1 MAALMTNLISN
12 VTAPVNYMLMEGLL
26 KAARANMPYFNGSL
40 PGELMENKGAYS
52 VRYERIENLAAATT
66 ALGEPTGNATF
77 FNGRDAVNPTVTRV
91 DANMAKYGNV
101 INLTEEVDLVQVN
114 ARAMRFMDTLGEN
127 AGRSL
132 NMLQQS
138 AIIAGATNKRYAGGV
153 ASDSLAVTAISANDI
168 KYIVNQLNRNDAMLV
183 HPLGDGSV
191 NIGTS
196 PIRSSYF
203 GTCHPDVEEDIRSI
217 SGFIPVEQYAGYSS
231 IFPGEFGTLG
241 GVRWCVSTLA
251 SVTSAAGTTSVV
263 GFRGAGTT
271 TNDVYSCLIYGR
283 EAIGSVGLGENH
295 AKEIYQGGDKI
306 PAVQLISHAPG
317 SSGVADPLNEVGSL
331 GWKAF
336 HAGVVLNT
344 SWVYELRVLS
354 ADIGA

>member
-1 MAALMTNLISN
+1 MAALITNLISN
-12 VTAPVNYMLMEGLL
+12 VTAPVNFYLMQGLL
-26 KAARANMPYFNGSL
+26 KAARSNMPYFNGSL

-101 INLTEEVDLVQVN
+101 ITLTEEVDLIQVN

-132 NMLQQS
+132 NLLQQT
-138 AIIAGATNKRYAGGV
+138 AIRTGATNKRYANGV
-153 ASDSLAVTAISANDI
+153 ASDAVCITALAANDI
-168 KYIVNQLNRNDAMLV
+168 RSVVNNLNRNDAIIFD
-183 HPLGDGSV
+183 PLSDGST
-191 NIGTS
+191 NIGS
-196 PIRSSYF
+196 APIRKAYF
-203 GTCHPDVEEDIRSI
+203 GTCHPDVEEDIRQI
-217 SGFIPVEQYAGYSS
+217 SGFVPSENYASHVMIY
-231 IFPGEFGTLG
+231 PGEFGILG

-251 SVTSAAGTTSVV
+251 AVTSAAGTTSVV
-263 GFRGAGTT
+263 GFRGAGTA
-271 TNDVYSCLIYGR
+271 TNDVYSCLIYGK
-283 EAIGSVGLGENH
+283 EAMASVGLGETMT
-295 AKEIYQGGDKI
+295 KEIYEGGDRI
-306 PAVQLISHAPG
+306 PAVQLISHSPG

-336 HAGVVLNT
+336 HAGVVLNPA
-344 SWVYELRVLS
+344 WIYELRVLS
-354 ADIGA
+354 ADI

>member
-1 MAALMTNLISN
+1 MAALITNLVTN
-12 VTAPVNYMLMEGLL
+12 VTAPVNFYLMQGLL
-26 KAARANMPYFNGSL
+26 KAAKANMPYFNGSL
-40 PGELMENKGAYS
+40 PGELMENSGAYS
-52 VRYERIENLAAATT
+52 VRYERIENLAASTT

-101 INLTEEVDLVQVN
+101 ITLTEEVDLVQVN

-132 NMLQQS
+132 NILQQT
-138 AIIAGATNKRYAGGV
+138 AIRSGATSKRYAGGV
-153 ASDSLAVTAISANDI
+153 ASDAVAVTAIAAADI
-168 KYIVNQLNRNDAMLV
+168 KYVVNQLNRNDAMLV
-183 HPLGDGSV
+183 HPLGDGST

-203 GTCHPDVEEDIRSI
+203 GTCHPDVEEDIRLI

-231 IFPGEFGTLG
+231 IFPGEFGAVN

-251 SVTSAAGTTSVV
+251 DVETSAGTTSAN
-263 GFRGAGTT
+263 GMRGAGTS

-283 EAIGSVGLGENH
+283 EAMGSVGLGETMT
-295 AKEIYQGGDKI
+295 KEIYQGGDRI
-306 PAVQLISHAPG
+306 SAVELISHAPG
-317 SSGVADPLNEVGSL
+317 TSGVGDPLNEVGSL

-344 SWVYELRVLS
+344 AWIYELRVLS
-354 ADIGA
+354 ADI

>member
-1 MAALMTNLISN
+1 MAALITNLVTN
-12 VTAPVNYMLMEGLL
+12 VTAPVNFYLMQGLL
-26 KAARANMPYFNGSL
+26 KSARANMPYFNGSL

-52 VRYERIENLAAATT
+52 VRYERIENLTAAVT

-77 FNGRDAVNPTVTRV
+77 FNGRDAVNPTVTRI

-101 INLTEEVDLVQVN
+101 ITLTEEVDLVQVN

-132 NMLQQS
+132 NLLQQT
-138 AIIAGATNKRYAGGV
+138 AIRTGATTKRYAGGV
-153 ASDSLAVTAISANDI
+153 ASDAVAITVITAADI
-168 KYIVNQLNRNDAMLV
+168 RSVVNSLNREDAMRFDSLS
-183 HPLGDGSV
+183 DGSTK
-191 NIGTS
+191 IGSS

-203 GTCHPDVEEDIRSI
+203 GTCHPDVEEDIRQI
-217 SGFIPVEQYAGYSS
+217 TGFTPVEDYASHTAIYA
-231 IFPGEFGTLG
+231 GEFGSLG

-251 SVTSAAGTTSVV
+251 AVTSAAGTTSVNAM
-263 GFRGAGTT
+263 RGAGTS
-271 TNDVYSCLIYGR
+271 TNDVYSCLIYGK
-283 EAIGSVGLGENH
+283 EAMGSVGLGETMT
-295 AKEIYQGGDKI
+295 KEIYQGGDTI

-344 SWVYELRVLS
+344 NWITEVRVLS
-354 ADIGA
+354 ADI

>member
-1 MAALMTNLISN
+1 MAALITNLITN
-12 VTAPVNYMLMEGLL
+12 VTAPVNFYLMQGLL

-52 VRYERIENLAAATT
+52 VRYERIENLTAATT

-77 FNGRDAVNPTVTRV
+77 FNGRDAVNPTVTRI

-101 INLTEEVDLVQVN
+101 ITLTEEVDLVQVN

-132 NMLQQS
+132 NLLQQT
-138 AIIAGATNKRYAGGV
+138 AIRTGATTKRYAGGV
-153 ASDSLAVTAISANDI
+153 ASDAVAITVITAADI
-168 KYIVNQLNRNDAMLV
+168 RYVVNSLNREDAMRFDGLS
-183 HPLGDGSV
+183 DGST
-191 NIGTS
+191 NIGSS

-203 GTCHPDVEEDIRSI
+203 GTCHPDVEEDLRQIT
-217 SGFIPVEQYAGYSS
+217 GFTPVEDYASHTS
-231 IFPGEFGTLG
+231 IYPGEFGTLG

-251 SVTSAAGTTSVV
+251 QVTSAAGTTSVNAM
-263 GFRGAGTT
+263 RGAGTS
-271 TNDVYSCLIYGR
+271 TNDVYSCLIYGK
-283 EAIGSVGLGENH
+283 EAMGSVGLGETMT
-295 AKEIYQGGDKI
+295 KEIYQGGDTI
-306 PAVQLISHAPG
+306 PAVQLISHSPG

-336 HAGVVLNT
+336 HAGVVLNAN
-344 SWVYELRVLS
+344 WIVEVRVLS
-354 ADIGA
+354 ADI

>member
-1 MAALMTNLISN
+1 MAALITNLVTN
-12 VTAPVNYMLMEGLL
+12 VTAPVNFYLMQGLL

-52 VRYERIENLAAATT
+52 VRYERIENLSAATT

-101 INLTEEVDLVQVN
+101 ITLTEEVDLVQVN

-132 NMLQQS
+132 NLLQQT
-138 AIIAGATNKRYAGGV
+138 AIRTGATTKRYANGV
-153 ASDSLAVTAISANDI
+153 ASDAAAITAISAADI
-168 KYIVNQLNRNDAMLV
+168 RYTVNQLNRADAMIFD
-183 HPLGDGSV
+183 PLSDGST
-191 NIGTS
+191 NIGS
-196 PIRSSYF
+196 APIRSSYF
-203 GTCHPDVEEDIRSI
+203 GTCHPDVEEDIRQI
-217 SGFIPVEQYAGYSS
+217 TGFVAVENYASHTAIY
-231 IFPGEFGTLG
+231 PGEFGNLG

-251 SVTSAAGTTSVV
+251 AVESAAGTTSVV

-271 TNDVYSCLIYGR
+271 TNDVYSCLIYGK
-283 EAIGSVGLGENH
+283 EAMGSVGLGETMT
-295 AKEIYQGGDKI
+295 KEIYEGGDKI

-336 HAGVVLNT
+336 HAGVVLNAN
-344 SWVYELRVLS
+344 WIIELRVLS
-354 ADIGA
+354 ADI

>member
-1 MAALMTNLISN
+1 MAALITNLTSN
-12 VTAPVNYMLMEGLL
+12 VTAPVNFYLMQGLL

-40 PGELMENKGAYS
+40 AGELMENKGAYS
-52 VRYERIENLAAATT
+52 VRYERIENLTAATT
-66 ALGEPTGNATF
+66 ALGEPTGNAEF

-91 DANMAKYGNV
+91 DASMAKYGNV
-101 INLTEEVDLVQVN
+101 ITLTEEVDLVQVN

-138 AIIAGATNKRYAGGV
+138 AIRTGATSKRYAAGV
-153 ASDSLAVTAISANDI
+153 ASDALAITAVASADI

-183 HPLGDGSV
+183 HPLGDGST
-191 NIGTS
+191 NIGTN

-203 GTCHPDVEEDIRSI
+203 GTCHPDVEEDIRLI
-217 SGFIPVEQYAGYSS
+217 TNFIPVEQYAGYSQ
-231 IFPGEFGTLG
+231 IFPGEFGAVN

-251 SVTSAAGTTSVV
+251 AVTSAAGTTSVV
-263 GFRGAGTT
+263 GFRGAGTQ

-283 EAIGSVGLGENH
+283 EAIGSVGLGETMT
-295 AKEIYQGGDKI
+295 KEIYQGGDKI

-317 SSGVADPLNEVGSL
+317 TSGVGDPLNEVGSL

-336 HAGVVLNT
+336 HAGLVLNT
-344 SWVYELRVLS
+344 TWVYELRVLS
-354 ADIGA
+354 ADI

>member
-1 MAALMTNLISN
+1 MAALITNLVSN
-12 VTAPVNYMLMEGLL
+12 VTAPVNFYLMQGLL

-66 ALGEPTGNATF
+66 ALGEPTGNAAF

-101 INLTEEVDLVQVN
+101 ISLTEEVDLVQVN

-132 NMLQQS
+132 NLLQQT
-138 AIIAGATNKRYAGGV
+138 AIRTGATTKRYAGGV
-153 ASDSLAVTAISANDI
+153 ASDAVAVTAISGNDI
-168 KYIVNQLNRNDAMLV
+168 KYVVNQLNRNDAIV
-183 HPLGDGSV
+183 FNPLSDGST
-191 NIGTS
+191 NIGSS

-217 SGFIPVEQYAGYSS
+217 TGFTAVENYASHTMTY
-231 IFPGEFGTLG
+231 PGEFGNVN

-251 SVTSAAGTTSVV
+251 AVTSAAGTTSANSM
-263 GFRGAGTT
+263 RGAGTS
-271 TNDVYSCLIYGR
+271 TNDVYSCLIYGK
-283 EAIGSVGLGENH
+283 EAMGSVGLGETMT
-295 AKEIYQGGDKI
+295 KEIYEGGDKI

-317 SSGVADPLNEVGSL
+317 SSGVADPLNEVGTL

-336 HAGVVLNT
+336 HAGVVLNAN
-344 SWVYELRVLS
+344 WVVELRVLS

>member
-1 MAALMTNLISN
+1 MAALITNLITN
-12 VTAPVNYMLMEGLL
+12 VTAPVNFYLMKGLL

-40 PGELMENKGAYS
+40 AGELMENSGAYS
-52 VRYERIENLAAATT
+52 VRYERIENLTAATT
-66 ALGEPTGNATF
+66 ALAEPTGNATF
-77 FNGRDAVNPTVTRV
+77 FNGRSAVNPTVTRV

-101 INLTEEVDLVQVN
+101 IALTEEVDLVQVN

-132 NMLQQS
+132 NMLQQT
-138 AIIAGATNKRYAGGV
+138 AIRSGATSKRWAGGV
-153 ASDSLAVTAISANDI
+153 GSDTVAITAIAAADI
-168 KYIVNQLNRNDAMLV
+168 KYVVNQLNREDAMLV
-183 HPLGDGSV
+183 HPLGDGST

-203 GTCHPDVEEDIRSI
+203 GTCHPDVEEDIRLI
-217 SGFIPVEQYAGYSS
+217 SGFIPVEQYAGYST
-231 IFPGEFGTLG
+231 IFPGEFGAVN

-251 SVTSAAGTTSVV
+251 AVESAAGTTSVN
-263 GFRGAGTT
+263 GMRGAGTS

-283 EAIGSVGLGENH
+283 EAIGSVGLGEEMTE
-295 AKEIYQGGDKI
+295 EIYQGGDRI

-317 SSGVADPLNEVGSL
+317 KSGIADPLNEVGTL

-336 HAGVVLNT
+336 HAGIVLNAN
-344 SWVYELRVLS
+344 WVYEVRVLS
-354 ADIGA
+354 ADI

>member
-1 MAALMTNLISN
+1 MAALISNLVSN
-12 VTAPVNYMLMEGLL
+12 VTAPVNFYLMQGLL

-52 VRYERIENLAAATT
+52 VRYERIENLSPSIT

-101 INLTEEVDLVQVN
+101 ITLTEEVDLVQVN

-132 NMLQQS
+132 NLLQQT
-138 AIIAGATNKRYAGGV
+138 AIRTGATTKRYGNAV
-153 ASDSLAVTAISANDI
+153 ANDAATITAVAANDI
-168 KYIVNQLNRNDAMLV
+168 RFIVNSLNRADAMRFD
-183 HPLGDGSV
+183 PLSDGST
-191 NIGTS
+191 NIGS
-196 PIRSSYF
+196 APIRSSYF
-203 GTCHPDVEEDIRSI
+203 GTCHPDVEEDLRQI
-217 SGFIPVEQYAGYSS
+217 SGFQPVENYASHTS
-231 IFPGEFGTLG
+231 IYPGEFGTLG

-251 SVTSAAGTTSVV
+251 AVTSAAGTTSVV

-271 TNDVYSCLIYGR
+271 TNDVYSCLIYGK
-283 EAIGSVGLGENH
+283 EAMGSVGLGETMT
-295 AKEIYQGGDKI
+295 KEIYTGGDTI
-306 PAVQLISHAPG
+306 PAVQLINHAPG
-317 SSGVADPLNEVGSL
+317 TSGVADPLNEVGSL

-336 HAGVVLNT
+336 HAGVVLNAD
-344 SWVYELRVLS
+344 WIVELRVLS
-354 ADIGA
+354 ADI